1 MAPYRDFSELVL
13 YATKGK
19 DYRIDILDRG
29 VGITVTAIHGGGI
42 EPLTSEL
49 AAAIAGG
56 EYNLY
61 DLRGLRRVGNEEL
74 RVPVARFEEMRL
86 RGLLSRSRLAV
97 SVQGADGS
105 EPAIGVG
112 GRNRRLRQLV
122 ADSLTEAGFAVHK
135 PLTPAPSHD
144 PTLFFNT
151 PTDGGIQI
159 EFTRGLRES
168 MVGGPLVG
176 LDWEEQATRSELLQ
190 RCVLVIRS
198 ALDQYQREKRDDLD
212 TAMRRFEE
220 TTKDFLTILRD
231 ARRDEQN

>member
-1 MAPYRDFSELVL
+1 MTPYRDFSELVL
-13 YATKGK
+13 HAAKGQ

-29 VGITVTAIHGGGI
+29 AGITVTAIHGGGI

-86 RGLLSRSRLAV
+86 QGLLSRSRLAV

-112 GRNRRLRQLV
+112 GRNRRLRQLMI
-122 ADSLTEAGFAVHK
+122 DRLTETGFTVRK
-135 PLTPAPSHD
+135 PSSPAPSHD

-151 PTDGGIQI
+151 PADGGIQI

-168 MVGGPLVG
+168 MAGGPLVG
-176 LDWEEQATRSELLQ
+176 TNWEEQAIRGELLQ
-190 RCVLVIRS
+190 RCVVAIRS

-212 TAMRRFEE
+212 SAMRRFEE
-220 TTKDFLTILRD
+220 TTTEFLTMLRD